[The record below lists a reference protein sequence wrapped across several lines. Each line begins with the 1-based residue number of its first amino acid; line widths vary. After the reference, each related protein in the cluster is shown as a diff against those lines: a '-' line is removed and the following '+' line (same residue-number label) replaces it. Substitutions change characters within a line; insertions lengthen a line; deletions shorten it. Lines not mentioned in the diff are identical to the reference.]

1 MKKTI
6 TRNMAI
12 SLFQTIDNMSPGSLD
27 EATLESVMAN
37 FNAFRKVTED
47 FDNLKKE
54 LSERL
59 YKDVDKD
66 VHKSFF
72 EIVGKFEMERN
83 LEKKAELLETMKT
96 YTDIMPI
103 YEKHISVILSLLN
116 KEIEI
121 EVEEVDADAF
131 IIGMAKCHKDAT
143 IRDIRTAFA
152 PLFKAEKVQEQN
164 DDAPDMSELDD
175 LLK

>member
-6 TRNMAI
+6 TRNHAI
-12 SLFQTIDNMSPGSLD
+12 SLFQTIGNMSLGNLD

-66 VHKSFF
+66 AHKSFF
-72 EIVGKFEMERN
+72 EVVGKFEMERN
-83 LEKKAELLETMKT
+83 LEKKTELLETMKT
-96 YTDIMPI
+96 YTDLMPI
-103 YEKHISVILSLLN
+103 YEKHISVIFSLLN
-116 KEIEI
+116 KEVEI

-131 IIGMAKCHKDAT
+131 VMGVVKGKKDAPIHE
-143 IRDIRTAFA
+143 IRAVFA
-152 PLFKAEKVQEQN
+152 PLFKEQKKE
-164 DDAPDMSELDD
+164 ATDMSELDE

>member
-12 SLFQTIDNMSPGSLD
+12 SLFQTIGSMSLGNLD

-66 VHKSFF
+66 AHKAFF
-72 EIVGKFEMERN
+72 EVVSMFEAERN
-83 LEKKAELLETMKT
+83 IEKKAELYEVMKT
-96 YTDIMPI
+96 HTDLMPL

-116 KEIEI
+116 KEVEI
-121 EVEEVDADAF
+121 EVDEVDADAF
-131 IIGMAKCHKDAT
+131 IKGVVKGKKDAPIHE
-143 IRDIRTAFA
+143 IRAVFA
-152 PLFKAEKVQEQN
+152 PLFKEQKKE
-164 DDAPDMSELDD
+164 ATDMSELDE

>member
-6 TRNMAI
+6 TRNHAI
-12 SLFQTIDNMSPGSLD
+12 SLFQTIGNMPLGNLD

-37 FNAFRKVTED
+37 FIAFRKVTEN
-47 FDNLKKE
+47 FDNLQKE

-66 VHKSFF
+66 AFF
-72 EIVGKFEMERN
+72 EVAEKYERESN
-83 LEKKAELLETMKT
+83 IEKRAELYEVMKT
-96 YTDIMPI
+96 HTDLMPI

-116 KEIEI
+116 KEVEI

-131 IIGMAKCHKDAT
+131 IMGVVKGKKDAPIHE
-143 IRDIRTAFA
+143 IRAVFA
-152 PLFKAEKVQEQN
+152 PLFKEIKKEAT
-164 DDAPDMSELDD
+164 DMSELDE